1 VLQEDD
7 RMVQQMYQCRGEQD
21 TSAEVLEDKREEEVK
36 LAAEERAE
44 DDR

>member
-1 VLQEDD
+1 MDQG
-7 RMVQQMYQCRGEQD
+7 RGKQYA
-21 TSAEVLEDKREEEVK
+21 SAEVLEDEREEEVE